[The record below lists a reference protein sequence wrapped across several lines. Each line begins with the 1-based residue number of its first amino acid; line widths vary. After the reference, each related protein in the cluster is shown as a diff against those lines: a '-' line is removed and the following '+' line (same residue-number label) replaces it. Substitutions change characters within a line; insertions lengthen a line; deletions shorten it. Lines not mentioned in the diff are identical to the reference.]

1 MTTDLSSQKNEAREN
16 AGKKGDR
23 KVAMSRPG
31 PPGGR
36 RDENRKARTEA
47 LAKAALAL
55 FLERGI
61 EAVTIDDI
69 AHAAGVAKGSFY
81 RYFDDKTAL
90 VAWLVDPVARQM
102 RDALARTEARLGEAK
117 DRAGA
122 FAAYQELALALVP
135 LAIFHFDVVR
145 LYLQESRAPSRG
157 ARAPI
162 AALVQAIDEGS
173 VRLSEVAVAHG
184 IVKVDDPRITAFA
197 TVGAIEQLA
206 MSFLRG
212 RLDAPPAEIVGTLI
226 RMILDG
232 VGVRPGRDGVVDS

>member
-1 MTTDLSSQKNEAREN
+1 MSSTKIRPAEKPP
-16 AGKKGDR
+16 KKADHR
-23 KVAMSRPG
+23 VVLSRPG
-31 PPGGR
+31 APGGR

-47 LAKAALAL
+47 LGKAALAL
-55 FLERGI
+55 FLEHGI
-61 EAVTIDDI
+61 EAVTIDEI

-102 RDALARTEARLGEAK
+102 REALARTEARLGEAK

-122 FAAYQELALALVP
+122 FTAYQELALALVP

-157 ARAPI
+157 ACAPI
-162 AALVQAIDEGS
+162 AALVQAIDDGS
-173 VRLSEVAVAHG
+173 VRLSEVAVQHG
-184 IVKVDDPRITAFA
+184 IVAVDDPRITAFA

-206 MSFLRG
+206 MSVLRG
-212 RLDAPPAEIVGTLI
+212 RLDASPPEIVGTLI

-232 VGVRPGRDGVVDS
+232 IGTRTSAPKDGATA

>member
-1 MTTDLSSQKNEAREN
+1 MPVRE
-16 AGKKGDR
+16 KKSPGPEPKADR
-23 KVAMSRPG
+23 KVAVSRPG
-31 PPGGR
+31 LPGGR

-47 LAKAALAL
+47 LGKAALAL
-55 FLERGI
+55 FLEHGI
-61 EAVTIDDI
+61 EAVTIDEI

-90 VAWLVDPVARQM
+90 VAWLVEPVARQM
-102 RDALARTEARLGEAK
+102 REALARTEGRLSEAQ

-122 FAAYQELALALVP
+122 FTAYQELALALVP

-145 LYLQESRAPSRG
+145 LYLQEARAPSRG

-162 AALVQAIDEGS
+162 AELVAAIDEGS
-173 VRLSEVAVAHG
+173 IRLSEVAVAHG
-184 IVKVDDPRITAFA
+184 IVSVADPRITAFA

-206 MSFLRG
+206 ISVLRG
-212 RLDAPPAEIVGTLI
+212 RLDASPPEIVSTLI

-232 VGVRPGRDGVVDS
+232 VGTKPKTDGGST

>member
-1 MTTDLSSQKNEAREN
+1 MR
-16 AGKKGDR
+16 KKTAPKADR
-23 KVAMSRPG
+23 KVAGSRPG
-31 PPGGR
+31 APGGR

-47 LAKAALAL
+47 LGKAALAL
-55 FLERGI
+55 FLEHGI
-61 EAVTIDDI
+61 EAVTIDEI
-69 AHAAGVAKGSFY
+69 AEGAGVAKGSFY

-90 VAWLVDPVARQM
+90 VAWLVDPVAKQM
-102 RDALARTEARLGEAK
+102 REAFARTESRLSEAK
-117 DRAGA
+117 DRAGT

-135 LAIFHFDVVR
+135 MAIFHFDVVR

-173 VRLSEVAVAHG
+173 IRLSEVAVEHG
-184 IVKVDDPRITAFA
+184 IVSVADPRITAFA

-206 MSFLRG
+206 ISVLRG
-212 RLDAPPAEIVGTLI
+212 RLDAPPPEIVSTLI

-232 VGVRPGRDGVVDS
+232 IGSKTAKDAP